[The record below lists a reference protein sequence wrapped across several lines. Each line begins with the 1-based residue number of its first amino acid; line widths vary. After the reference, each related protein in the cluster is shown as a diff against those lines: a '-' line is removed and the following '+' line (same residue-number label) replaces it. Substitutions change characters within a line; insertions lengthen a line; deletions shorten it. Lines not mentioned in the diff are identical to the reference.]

1 MEILMKKLSQLS
13 CLIFGV
19 TVLLSPV
26 LSYAQSSPQIY
37 PNKAIKWI
45 VPYPPG
51 GGSDVTARLI
61 AGAMSKSMGQ
71 QIVIENKPGAGTQ
84 IGAQAVATS
93 APDGYTIGTADSGT
107 LAYNPSL
114 YQKLSYDANKS
125 FAFVAGFARMPLVL
139 VTKPDWKIGSLSEF
153 VTAATKPGAKLS
165 YASAG
170 AGSPQHVGM
179 EMLLDRTK
187 AKIEHVAYKGA
198 APALQD
204 VISGQVDA
212 MLLDLPGGMAMM
224 KAGRV
229 NLVAVAMP
237 KRVPQLPNVPTMS
250 EAGLANFVAF
260 AWQGMIAPQG
270 TPPEIVKRLQVEL
283 YKALEDPE
291 VRKKLDDSGID
302 PMPMDSK
309 EFAAYVKSEQ
319 DIWSP
324 IIKAARITLD

>member
-1 MEILMKKLSQLS
+1 MKTLRL
-13 CLIFGV
+13 LNPLFLGLA
-19 TVLLSPV
+19 VLLTPAFAQ
-26 LSYAQSSPQIY
+26 AQSASQSY
-37 PNKAIKWI
+37 PNKPIKWI

-61 AGAMSKSMGQ
+61 AGAMSKNMGQ
-71 QIVIENKPGAGTQ
+71 PIVIENKPGAGTQ
-84 IGAQAVATS
+84 IGAQAVATA

-125 FAFVAGFARMPLVL
+125 FSFVAGFARMPLVL
-139 VTKPDWKIGSLSEF
+139 VTKPDWKVGNLSEF
-153 VTAATKPGAKLS
+153 IATAAKPGAKLS

-170 AGSPQHVGM
+170 PGSPHHVGM

-187 AKIEHVAYKGA
+187 TKIEHVAYKGA

-260 AWQGMIAPQG
+260 AWQGLVAPQG

-283 YKALEDPE
+283 FKALEDPE

-302 PMPMDSK
+302 AMPMDSK
-309 EFAAYVKSEQ
+309 DFAAYVKSEQ

-324 IIKAARITLD
+324 IIKAARISLD